1 MEYGNSEYGTIL
13 EVVYYDKTIDVIVPE
28 QNKALEWA
36 SKLIQESKIEKVNVR
51 KATDEEWLNHVLLVK
66 NFKEILKS
74 FSKPIDP
81 VLLNLDYTL

>member
-1 MEYGNSEYGTIL
+1 MEYDNSEYGTIL